1 MQDDARRQE
10 LSSGAV
16 SNQTAILLKGRL
28 VKSVAVVCSL
38 ILIALSSVVSA
49 APKRDEAKA
58 SRFLYCSALNSYWVY
73 AQKEAQADSSEIDDR
88 QGFSDNLWVAAEL
101 LSDEAFARAHKSDAL
116 QQVRAVLEGADKDEG
131 AGLLAEDQSCAS
143 TFRDQAI
150 PLLKAEHR
158 IPGDDMETSVP
169 VHQIGNVTR
178 DIVEWHAM
186 KHPDCPFQNVSG
198 AKIVKREK
206 DSVTEHWTIQ
216 ACAGR
221 QFTYRVFILPHE
233 GGLTDA
239 VGDVEVAEDAPGK
252 P

>member
-10 LSSGAV
+10 LASGAV

-38 ILIALSSVVSA
+38 ILIALSSAVSA

-58 SRFLYCSALNSYWVY
+58 SRFLYCAALNSYWVF
-73 AQKEAQADSSEIDDR
+73 ALKEAQADSSEIDDR
-88 QGFSDNLWVAAEL
+88 QGFSDYLWVAAEL

-131 AGLLAEDQSCAS
+131 AGLRAEDQSCAS

-169 VHQIGNVTR
+169 VHQTGNVTR

-216 ACAGR
+216 ACAGK

-233 GGLTDA
+233 GGITDA
-239 VGDVEVAEDAPGK
+239 VGDVEAAAEASGK